1 MSDNNEKVT
10 LENKFENLEKII
22 NQMEANDVTLDAS
35 FELYKS
41 GVQELKEA
49 NELLDNI
56 EKAMLVINN
65 AGDMKEFE
73 CSLNRSLL
81 RE

>member
-22 NQMEANDVTLDAS
+22 NQMEASDVTLDAS

-65 AGDMKEFE
+65 AGELEEF
-73 CSLNRSLL
+73 
-81 RE
+81 

>member
-41 GVQELKEA
+41 GVQ
-49 NELLDNI
+49 
-56 EKAMLVINN
+56 
-65 AGDMKEFE
+65 
-73 CSLNRSLL
+73 
-81 RE
+81 

>member
-65 AGDMKEFE
+65 AGELDEF
-73 CSLNRSLL
+73 
-81 RE
+81 

>member
-22 NQMEANDVTLDAS
+22 NQMEAN
-35 FELYKS
+35 
-41 GVQELKEA
+41 
-49 NELLDNI
+49 ELLDNI

-65 AGDMKEFE
+65 AGELEEF
-73 CSLNRSLL
+73 
-81 RE
+81 

>member
-41 GVQELKEA
+41 GVPELKEA

-65 AGDMKEFE
+65 AGELEEF
-73 CSLNRSLL
+73 
-81 RE
+81 

>member
-22 NQMEANDVTLDAS
+22 NQMEANDVTLDVS

-65 AGDMKEFE
+65 AGELEEF
-73 CSLNRSLL
+73 
-81 RE
+81 

>member
-56 EKAMLVINN
+56 EKAMLVIKN
-65 AGDMKEFE
+65 AGELEEF
-73 CSLNRSLL
+73 
-81 RE
+81 

>member
-1 MSDNNEKVT
+1 M
-10 LENKFENLEKII
+10 EKII

-65 AGDMKEFE
+65 AGELEEF
-73 CSLNRSLL
+73 
-81 RE
+81 

>member
-41 GVQELKEA
+41 GAQELKEA

-65 AGDMKEFE
+65 AGELEEF
-73 CSLNRSLL
+73 
-81 RE
+81 